1 MGYDS
6 EIRAR
11 RRMCPEAAMKT
22 RAFLIA
28 LLLCATPALGQAPPA
43 PQARQTP
50 PQFAPAQPAAAAP
63 AAPAKIDPVKEA
75 SIRRLLELS
84 GSAARARQSVDQVM
98 GQLRPAL
105 ARSLPAG
112 ERGKTIADAFLEKVG
127 TRLKPETLID
137 TMVPIYDRYF
147 SAEDIKG
154 LAEFFASPLG
164 QRMVGVMQQVQEES
178 FAAGNALGEKVI
190 RDTLHELAQTYPEL
204 KELESPS
211 PDQK

>member
-1 MGYDS
+1 
-6 EIRAR
+6 
-11 RRMCPEAAMKT
+11 MKA

-28 LLLCATPALGQAPPA
+28 LFLCATPALGQAPPA
-43 PQARQTP
+43 PHS
-50 PQFAPAQPAAAAP
+50 APAQLPAAAP
-63 AAPAKIDPVKEA
+63 AAPAKIDPAKEA
-75 SIRRLLELS
+75 GIRRLLELS
-84 GSAARARQSVDQVM
+84 GSSARARQSVDQVM

-127 TRLKPETLID
+127 ARLKPETLID

-147 SAEDIKG
+147 SAEDING

-178 FAAGNALGEKVI
+178 FAAGNSLGEKVI
-190 RDTLHELAQTYPEL
+190 RDTLLELAQTYPEL

-211 PDQK
+211 SDQK

>member
-6 EIRAR
+6 EARAR
-11 RRMCPEAAMKT
+11 RRMGPEAAMKVH
-22 RAFLIA
+22 AFLIA
-28 LLLCATPALGQAPPA
+28 LFLCATPALGQVPPA
-43 PQARQTP
+43 PQSI
-50 PQFAPAQPAAAAP
+50 PAQPATAAP
-63 AAPAKIDPVKEA
+63 PAPAKIDPAKEV

-84 GSAARARQSVDQVM
+84 GSEARARQSVDQVM
-98 GQLRPAL
+98 AQLRPAL

-112 ERGKTIADAFLEKVG
+112 ERGKTISDAFLEKVG
-127 TRLKPETLID
+127 ARLKPETLID

-147 SAEDIKG
+147 SAEDING

-190 RDTLHELAQTYPEL
+190 RETLHELAQTYPEL
-204 KELESPS
+204 KDLESPS